1 MELRMTEDQSFPS
14 TFEGLLQ
21 LLQRLRGPDGC
32 PWDRE
37 QTRQSLRRQFVEEF
51 YELLEAIDQDDATH
65 MAEELGDV
73 MLHMGFQ
80 LRLGEEAGEFT
91 PSEVLARLI
100 EKLVRRHPH
109 VFGDAAAGDARDV
122 EANWEEIK
130 QKEREGQP
138 GNEASLLEGVP
149 RGMPS
154 LAYAQTVQ
162 VRAARTGFDW
172 DDYSGVVA
180 KVAEEVEELEE
191 VESVPDRERELGD
204 LLFSMVNAARW
215 LGVDAEAALRQA
227 NARFFTRFARMESLS
242 RERNLS
248 FLDMPLEDKESLWQ
262 EAKRLEDA

>member
-1 MELRMTEDQSFPS
+1 MIEEKYPS

-21 LLQRLRGPDGC
+21 LLERLRGPDGC

-51 YELLEAIDQDDATH
+51 YELLEAIDQDDAAH
-65 MAEELGDV
+65 MADELGDV
-73 MLHMGFQ
+73 MLHIGFQ
-80 LRLGEEAGEFT
+80 LRLGEEAGDFT
-91 PSEVLARLI
+91 PSDVLAKLI

-109 VFGDAAAGDARDV
+109 VFGDVAAGDAREV

-130 QKEREGQP
+130 RKEREDQP

-172 DDYSGVVA
+172 DDFSGVLG
-180 KVAEEVEELEE
+180 KVAEEVGELEE
-191 VESVPDRERELGD
+191 VESGPDRERELGD

-227 NARFFTRFARMESLS
+227 NSRFYTRFARMESLS
-242 RERNLS
+242 RERDLS

-262 EAKRLEDA
+262 EAKRLVDEA